1 MVSVRKYLEDIRAY
15 LKKLPVHN
23 AKLVGVG
30 SEIIGS
36 KHLKQMLKDIDEH
49 KVSPDAIYFLNFVV
63 SHLIYY
69 ILIYTLHFKVFQNSL
84 SEVYKYEDL
93 QCCFKYS
100 IIYDNQFHPLICHI
114 QWKQIE

>member
-49 KVSPDAIYFLNFVV
+49 KVSPDAICFSKFCCITSHILYINIYFTF
-63 SHLIYY
+63 
-69 ILIYTLHFKVFQNSL
+69 
-84 SEVYKYEDL
+84 
-93 QCCFKYS
+93 
-100 IIYDNQFHPLICHI
+100 
-114 QWKQIE
+114 